1 MNSLKC
7 YNTDMDENNTV
18 VITGTGA
25 VSPYGQGVNTLW
37 SGLLNAQNCMHT
49 VQELEA
55 LEMVNTKIAATVPQA
70 DYGFIPRKYRRTMSR
85 MGLYAYC
92 AAVEALKQA
101 GYESAPAN
109 LGFFMGSTLNSISV
123 WLSLAEYSQG
133 AHLELIKTSDFLQIM
148 NHSPLAAVCQA
159 LKING
164 IAVGGSEACATGLM
178 NIGLGYLAVKSGLVK
193 QALCGGTEEY
203 HPMFSACF
211 DIMQATSKNSNDNP
225 AAACRPFDESRTGL
239 VVSEGCGLVFMES
252 KKSALAR
259 GAQILAEVAG
269 FYSNTETENMAYPSA
284 QTLKECMAGALNAAC
299 LKPQQI
305 DLLNA
310 HATGTIAGDIAES
323 QAAQGVFGTELK
335 INSLKG
341 HIGHSMGA
349 SGSLETIA
357 CVNMLK
363 ENTVLPTKNLNRK
376 DERCGNLNY
385 VKQKENIPLNIIM
398 KNSFAIGGNN
408 CSLILRRSL

>member
-1 MNSLKC
+1 
-7 YNTDMDENNTV
+7 MDDSNAV
-18 VITGTGA
+18 VITGMGA
-25 VSPYGQGVNTLW
+25 VSPYGAGVQTLW
-37 SGLLNAQNCMHT
+37 EGLLSAKNCIHT

-55 LEMVNTKIAATVPQA
+55 LPMVNTKVAATVPEM
-70 DYGFIPRKYRRTMSR
+70 DYSFIPRKYRRSMSR

-92 AAVEALKQA
+92 AAQEALKQA
-101 GYESAPAN
+101 GYEIAPEQ

-123 WLSLAEYSQG
+123 WMELTKYSQG

-164 IAVGGSEACATGLM
+164 PAMGGSEACATGLM
-178 NIGLGYLAVKSGLVK
+178 NMGLGFLAIRQGLVT

-225 AAACRPFDESRTGL
+225 ASACRPFDATRTGL
-239 VVSEGCGLVFMES
+239 VVSEGCGLVFMET
-252 KKSALAR
+252 KQSALKR
-259 GAQILAEVAG
+259 GVPILAEVLG
-269 FYSNTETENMAYPSA
+269 FYANTETENMAYPSA
-284 QTLKECMAGALNAAC
+284 ETLQKCMEGALESAYVKAEEV
-299 LKPQQI
+299 

-310 HATGTIAGDIAES
+310 HATGTIAGDIAET
-323 QAAQGVFGTELK
+323 QAAREVFGPNLK

-341 HIGHSMGA
+341 HIGHTMGA
-349 SGSLETIA
+349 SGSLESIA
-357 CVNMLK
+357 CVEMLR
-363 ENTVLPTKNLNRK
+363 NQQILPTRNLNQV
-376 DERCGNLNY
+376 DERCA
-385 VKQKENIPLNIIM
+385 PLQYNTQINNTPLKIIM

-408 CSLILRRSL
+408 CSLLLRRPL

>member
-1 MNSLKC
+1 
-7 YNTDMDENNTV
+7 MDENNTV
-18 VITGTGA
+18 VITGMGA
-25 VSPYGQGVNTLW
+25 VSPYGMGVNALW
-37 SGLLNAQNCMHT
+37 DGLLNNAGCM
-49 VQELEA
+49 QSIEELQA
-55 LEMVNTKIAATVPQA
+55 LEMVNTKVAATVPQA
-70 DYGFIPRKYRRTMSR
+70 DYSFIPRKARRTMSR
-85 MGLYAYC
+85 MGIYAYC
-92 AAVEALKQA
+92 AAIEALKQA
-101 GYESAPAN
+101 GYEQTPEN

-123 WLSLAEYSQG
+123 WLELAKYSQG

-148 NHSPLAAVCQA
+148 NHSPLAAVCQT

-164 IAVGGSEACATGLM
+164 ISVGGSEACATGLM
-178 NIGLGYLAVKSGLVK
+178 NMGLGYLAIKSGLIK

-225 AAACRPFDESRTGL
+225 SAACRPFDESRTGL
-239 VVSEGCGLVFMES
+239 VVAEGCGLLFMES
-252 KKSALAR
+252 KQSAVSR

-269 FYSNTETENMAYPSA
+269 FYSNTETESMAYPSSE
-284 QTLKECMAGALNAAC
+284 TLQKCMQGALISAGMQPN
-299 LKPQQI
+299 QI

-310 HATGTIAGDIAES
+310 HATGTVAGDIAET
-323 QAAQGVFGTELK
+323 QAAETVFGKGLK

-349 SGSLETIA
+349 SGSLESIA
-357 CVNMLK
+357 CINMMRN
-363 ENTVLPTKNLNRK
+363 NTVIPTKNLIK
-376 DERCGNLNY
+376 TDERCGNLNY
-385 VKQKENIPLNIIM
+385 IKQKENIPLNIIM